1 MSQSASHETV
11 MDVGAEQLGK
21 TYARA
26 LLGACQSDGSVEPV
40 MEQLQ
45 QVCDDYLAQSS
56 PLAAAFESPRVSVS
70 EKSRVIDRV
79 FGDWGHPNLIR
90 FMKVMASRERL
101 GYLRSVRRAA
111 EALHDDAMGRV
122 VAEVQTAVPMDDSLR
137 NDVVSQLSGR
147 LGKSVRLRESVDPDI
162 IGGMIIR
169 VGDTV
174 FDSSVSG
181 RIAKIGRA
189 ASAGFATQLVQQA
202 SRFGSDE

>member
-26 LLGACQSDGSVEPV
+26 LLGACQNDGSVDVVLEH
-40 MEQLQ
+40 LQ
-45 QVCDDYLAQSS
+45 QVCDDYLASS
-56 PLAAAFESPRVSVS
+56 PQLLAAFESPRVSVG

-79 FGDWGHPNLIR
+79 FGDWAHSNLLR

-111 EALHDDAMGRV
+111 ESLHDDVMGRV
-122 VAEVQTAVPMDDSLR
+122 VAQVQTAVPLDDALR
-137 NDVVSQLSGR
+137 NDVVNQLSNR
-147 LGKSVRLRESVDPDI
+147 LGKAVRLEESVDPEI
-162 IGGMIIR
+162 IGGMIVR

-181 RIAKIGRA
+181 RIAKVGKA
-189 ASAGFATQLVQQA
+189 ASAGFASQLMQQA
-202 SRFGSDE
+202 SRFGSDD